1 MNPSPPP
8 ASSRGYVVG
17 SLLKPSMALSN
28 VQVSIHS
35 SIMDNVSSLM
45 TSDISMECPDAY
57 RPMCSISLSV
67 KST

>member
-1 MNPSPPP
+1 MNPSSLPTF
-8 ASSRGYVVG
+8 SRGYVVG

-28 VQVSIHS
+28 AQVSIHS
-35 SIMDNVSSLM
+35 SIMDNVAFLM